1 MSASERAE
9 DSADGKLTTNLPM
22 SDRFLLRQFRQ
33 GTADAATLLYFKYAE
48 QLHALAAAR
57 MAPELARR
65 VDADDIVQSV
75 FRTFFRRA
83 ALGQY
88 EVPAGGDLWKL
99 LLVMAL
105 NKIRSVATH
114 HRSARRD
121 VSRTHGDEA
130 ASVAVAEQDDN
141 AAVTTLRLTIEEL
154 LCNLSETHRAI
165 IELRI
170 DGHEVADIARQV
182 ARSKRS
188 VERALRDFRDQLQ
201 GALES

>member
-1 MSASERAE
+1 
-9 DSADGKLTTNLPM
+9 
-22 SDRFLLRQFRQ
+22 
-33 GTADAATLLYFKYAE
+33 
-48 QLHALAAAR
+48 
-57 MAPELARR
+57 MAPDLARR
-65 VDADDIVQSV
+65 IDADDIVQSV

-121 VSRTHGDEA
+121 IGRTSGDDA
-130 ASVAVAEQDDN
+130 AGVAVADHDDN
-141 AAVTTLRLTIEEL
+141 AAVATLRMTIEEL
-154 LCNLSETHRAI
+154 LCDLPESHRAI

-170 DGHEVADIARQV
+170 DGHEVADIARKV

-188 VERALRDFRDQLQ
+188 VERALREFRDQLQ
-201 GALES
+201 AALEA

>member
-1 MSASERAE
+1 
-9 DSADGKLTTNLPM
+9 M
-22 SDRFLLRQFRQ
+22 SDSFLLRQFRA

-48 QLHALAAAR
+48 QLHALAQAR
-57 MAPELARR
+57 MAPDLARR

-88 EVPAGGDLWKL
+88 QVPAGGDLWKL

-114 HRSARRD
+114 HRSDRRD
-121 VSRTHGDEA
+121 VSRTPGDDDA
-130 ASVAVAEQDDN
+130 GVAVADQDDN
-141 AAVTTLRLTIEEL
+141 AAVATLRMTIEEL
-154 LCNLSETHRAI
+154 LCDLPESHRAI

-170 DGHEVADIARQV
+170 EGHEVADIARKV
-182 ARSKRS
+182 SRSKRS
-188 VERALRDFRDQLQ
+188 VERALREFRDQLQ
-201 GALES
+201 AALEA